1 MINILIILQIVVL
14 CAFCYVLGTFNERL
28 KNVSRE
34 QEKALEIDD
43 KQLEKIEKFNE
54 QYNQQINDILS
65 YK

>member
-43 KQLEKIEKFNE
+43 KEIEKIKEFNE
-54 QYNQQINDILS
+54 QYNKKINDILS
-65 YK
+65 YE